1 MTSIRVLVV
10 DDAVIVRRLVAK
22 ALEADPEFQ
31 VVGTASD
38 GPLALQK
45 IQELSPDVVTL
56 DLDMPEM
63 DGLKVLA
70 EIRRRWRSLPAVI
83 FTGMSEPGPAE
94 LEALALG
101 ANECIVK
108 VPHEGNMVHA
118 LKWVQ
123 ETLGPRLKA
132 IVAEWQLTVRSA
144 AVPARPPAPPV
155 TAPATVAQSPGAPPA
170 PAAPA
175 PHASRT
181 PPLARP
187 PVRSTPP
194 EVLVVAASTGG
205 PNALEAILADLP
217 ADFPLPVL
225 VVQHMP
231 VGFTALLAERLRSR
245 CRLDAREAESG
256 IPLAPGTIWVA
267 PADRHLVVQRVGSF
281 VHLQLNREAPEN
293 SCRPAADPLFRSAA
307 KAWGPGVLGVVLTG
321 MGQDG
326 MLGAGA
332 LVAAGGTV
340 LAQDEATSVVWG
352 MPGAVVRAGH
362 AAAVLPLGG
371 IAPEILRRTLAL
383 RRAAAP
389 A

>member
-1 MTSIRVLVV
+1 MSRIRVLVV

-22 ALEADPEFQ
+22 ALEADPGFQ

-38 GPLALQK
+38 GPMALRK
-45 IQELSPDVVTL
+45 IEELSPDVVTL
-56 DLDMPEM
+56 DLDMPGM
-63 DGLKVLA
+63 DGLEVLA
-70 EIRRRWRSLPAVI
+70 EIRRRWRGLPAVI

-101 ANECIVK
+101 ANDCLMK

-118 LKWVQ
+118 LGWVQ
-123 ETLGPRLKA
+123 ETLAPRLKA
-132 IVAEWQLTVRSA
+132 IVAEWRGAARAPAPVAAGGPA
-144 AVPARPPAPPV
+144 AVGRGV
-155 TAPATVAQSPGAPPA
+155 S

-175 PHASRT
+175 S
-181 PPLARP
+181 LARP
-187 PVRSTPP
+187 PFSITPP
-194 EVLVVAASTGG
+194 EVLLVAASTGG
-205 PNALEAILADLP
+205 PNALETVLTGLP
-217 ADFPLPVL
+217 GDFPLPVL

-231 VGFTALLAERLRSR
+231 AGFTALLAERLRSR

-267 PADRHLVVQRVGSF
+267 PADHHLVVQRVGSF

-307 KAWGPGVLGVVLTG
+307 KAWGPAVLAVVLTG

-362 AAAVLPLGG
+362 AAAVLPLGA

-383 RRAAAP
+383 RRAGAP